1 MKHSLTLVALFRAF
15 QAPFNPASTWSQ
27 RWQPGFCEY
36 VCRTVKTGH
45 VRGTRC
51 SGVLSGVS
59 VLLFS
64 MSRTVHLTSP
74 KVWPL
79 SAMLAVAALAAPCAA
94 QTTGPSAAKSAAPAP
109 FVIAPM
115 IEGQG
120 YCKAGLVEP
129 KLGLAIARCARR
141 NDSGVKEL
149 AAALNALEP
158 GGAKGAVQVGY
169 TIGINLLEHPK
180 EGAFNPFGFLTQ
192 ALHTLDRPAVIYLFA
207 NHFAGSH
214 AQPPIQADSL
224 ARFAD
229 QSVPTEKYFQR
240 SITPISLGLQAP
252 ISANQQRKSA
262 LDKVGKWYAS
272 LPPAS
277 RNKIVAFTLAGELH
291 HFYDDFSSGMGR
303 FDNIRITDYS
313 PASVQAFQ
321 GWLRQRYR
329 DVSAMNRVLGANFKD
344 FSQVQPPSKNIH
356 SDRLG
361 HFSEHFDSYAHGVLP
376 IEGWL
381 ERLAPG
387 QQIRV
392 YLNGVALGTAE
403 YGLNR
408 QDVYEALP
416 DIRTAQLGFRYR
428 LDFSRLPRGKH
439 TLQVMLEGPNQRHE
453 LAQRSLSIMGSSQAP
468 IDELGK
474 TIPAAAVPKK
484 VKFYLDRPSQNM
496 AVFYNPLARDWLDFR
511 SAQVT
516 QAYDEWFD
524 ASVIAGLPAQRLF
537 THQIAVAT
545 VGGWNPVLFASDAS
559 LMGRQR
565 YKKGINLYGGSASTA
580 LLRRHYLEPGETFGV
595 PEFHTQAWKNKTAP
609 VKVLRNLQQGGASFV
624 SPYFLSMAPEKYRD
638 QPNAHDKFRLSPHNK
653 AYGSD
658 HLYRAIADIAK
669 K

>member
-1 MKHSLTLVALFRAF
+1 
-15 QAPFNPASTWSQ
+15 
-27 RWQPGFCEY
+27 
-36 VCRTVKTGH
+36 
-45 VRGTRC
+45 
-51 SGVLSGVS
+51 
-59 VLLFS
+59 
-64 MSRTVHLTSP
+64 MSRTVHFSP
-74 KVWPL
+74 LHALPL
-79 SAMLAVAALAAPCAA
+79 CAVLAFGALVAAPCAA
-94 QTTGPSAAKSAAPAP
+94 QTTARSAAVTPAAAAGP

-129 KLGLAIARCARR
+129 KLGLAIARCAQGK
-141 NDSGVKEL
+141 DSGVKEL

-169 TIGINLLEHPK
+169 TIGINLLEHPQQG
-180 EGAFNPFGFLTQ
+180 EYNPFGFLTQ
-192 ALHTLDRPAVIYLFA
+192 ALQKIDRPAVIYLFA

-214 AQPPIQADSL
+214 AYPAIQPDSL

-240 SITPISLGLQAP
+240 SIAPITLNLQAP

-262 LDKVGKWYAS
+262 LEKVGKWYAS
-272 LPPAS
+272 LPPKS
-277 RNKIVAFTLAGELH
+277 RNKIIAFTLAGELH
-291 HFYDDFSSGMGR
+291 YFYDDFSTGMGR

-313 PASVQAFQ
+313 PASVKDFQ
-321 GWLRQRYR
+321 VWLRQRY
-329 DVSAMNRVLGANFKD
+329 SNLPALNKALGSEFKD
-344 FSQVQPPSKNIH
+344 FSQVQPPSKSIQ

-381 ERLAPG
+381 KQLAPNE
-387 QQIRV
+387 QIRV
-392 YLNGVALGTAE
+392 YLNGVAVGVAE

-408 QDVYEALP
+408 QDVYEAVP
-416 DIRTAQLGFRYR
+416 EIQTAQLGFRYL
-428 LDFSRLPRGKH
+428 LDFSQLPRGKY
-439 TLQVMLEGPNQRHE
+439 TIQVMLEGPKNYE
-453 LAQRSLSIMGSSQAP
+453 LAQRSLSVMGNSQAP
-468 IDELGK
+468 INDLGK
-474 TIPAAAVPKK
+474 KIAATAPPKDL
-484 VKFYLDRPSQNM
+484 KFYVDRPAQEM

-524 ASVIAGLPAQRLF
+524 AAVKVGLPADRLF

-559 LMGRQR
+559 LKGKHR

-580 LLRRHYLEPGETFGV
+580 LLRRHYLEPGEAFGV
-595 PEFHTQAWKNKTAP
+595 PEFHTQSWKNKNAP
-609 VKVLRNLQQGGASFV
+609 GKVLHDLQQGGASFV
-624 SPYFLSMAPEKYRD
+624 SPYFLSMAPDKYRD
-638 QPNAHDKFRLSPHNK
+638 QPNAHDKFRLSPDNK
-653 AYGSD
+653 DYGSD
-658 HLYRAIADIAK
+658 YLYRAMADIAK